1 MQEFM
6 LEVAWRSLN
15 WHHVCLSRNTSAD
28 SFSIISDGKVLKVLK
43 DSQVPDREIILN
55 QFEIKIVKEM
65 YGSVSDFQLWN
76 KSLQGK
82 I

>member
-1 MQEFM
+1 M

-15 WHHVCLSRNTSAD
+15 WHHVCLSRNTLAD